1 MRRRKRITI
10 SLVLLTLAMVLA
22 GCGGVSKKQEQEAR
36 EWINKMIAAADGA
49 VVSKS
54 DCTTDFEAELTYD
67 GRGARYLFGKY
78 ETHNEYD
85 KESGRADSEVTLY
98 KDSNPVTTRFHMSEE
113 MGVFYI
119 YTKHDGSDWFKYDAC
134 FLKDDMSRNFVSD
147 MNLENAE
154 IVDFKKDY
162 KKVNEKN
169 AHKLSVRL
177 KDASIRELLFE
188 AGFKVLFW
196 GSEYNSIDLSDVSVQ
211 IDYFV
216 DPETNQVVELEVQL
230 DGMENFLREY
240 ARLADKSEYE
250 DFKEAIINK
259 GKLIYKNISYED
271 VKVPMLSFEDKKSS
285 RLVYQQD
292 STYNIK
298 VMEAEAEVV
307 CPKGW
312 YIYEKDTHL
321 LCIVNMKSKI
331 IISYNMHMPFDYKD
345 YEEQINN
352 NIEAY
357 KVDGTYISDKKGP
370 KIGDFET
377 LEIVTIEGRYIS
389 ATTSVNR
396 TMLEIFVEDYSG
408 SDNDAEI
415 SEIIEKVKLKAIEF

>member
-1 MRRRKRITI
+1 MRLKKRLTI

-36 EWINKMIAAADGA
+36 ELISKMITAADGA

-54 DCTTDFEAELTYD
+54 DCTTEFEAKLTYD
-67 GRGARYLFGKY
+67 GGEPRYFFGKY

-98 KDSNPVTTRFHMSEE
+98 KDGEPVKVRFHMSDE

-119 YTKHDGSDWFKYDAC
+119 YTYQDGSNWYKYDSC

-154 IVDFKKDY
+154 ILDFKKDY

-169 AHKLSVRL
+169 AHRLSVKL
-177 KDASIRELLFE
+177 KDASIRELIFE
-188 AGFKVLFW
+188 AGFKMLFW

-211 IDYFV
+211 IDYYV
-216 DPETNQVVELEVQL
+216 DSETGQVVELEVQL
-230 DGMENFLREY
+230 DGMENFLRDY
-240 ARLADKSEYE
+240 TRLTDTSDYE
-250 DFKEAIINK
+250 EFKESKINK
-259 GKLIYKNISYED
+259 GNLIYKNISYD
-271 VKVPMLSFEDKKSS
+271 DIKIPMLSFEEKKSS
-285 RLVYQQD
+285 RLIYQQD

-312 YIYEKDTHL
+312 FIYEKDTHL
-321 LCIVNMKSKI
+321 LRIVKKDDEI
-331 IISYNMHMPFDYKD
+331 VISYNLHMPFDYKD
-345 YEEQINN
+345 YEEQMNN
-352 NIEAY
+352 KIESY
-357 KVDGTYISDKKGP
+357 KADGTYISDKKGLR
-370 KIGDFET
+370 IGDFEA
-377 LEIVTIEGRYIS
+377 LEINTITGRYIS

-396 TMLEIFVEDYSG
+396 TMLEIFIEDYTG

-415 SEIIEKVKLKAIEF
+415 SEILEKVKLKAIEF